1 MARRS
6 RPARRTPSVRFEVLE
21 IGRLHGHERIRPA
34 LLQELTG
41 QIRKDGY
48 LRRPI
53 LVADVDFVIL
63 DGHHRVEALR
73 ALGARRIPAY
83 LVDYFSDVVQLGT
96 WPDAVVSVVTK
107 EDVIRRGRT
116 GDLFP
121 PKTSRHTLTIQLEDR
136 PTDLDELR

>member
-6 RPARRTPSVRFEVLE
+6 RPARQAPSVRFEVLE
-21 IGRLHGHERIRPA
+21 IGRLHGHERVRPA
-34 LLQELTG
+34 LLEELTD
-41 QIRKDGY
+41 QIRTDGY

-63 DGHHRVEALR
+63 DGHHRVEAVR

-83 LVDYFSDVVQLGT
+83 LVDYFSDVVELGT
-96 WPDAVVSVVTK
+96 WPEAVVSVITK

-136 PTDLDELR
+136 PTDLDDLR